1 MLNIEN
7 YAKIKLLE
15 EFKTTE
21 QIYKS
26 SINDFYKINLHYKY
40 IKEIKKDKILEI
52 ENEKKILKQNEIKT
66 IFITDKKYP
75 EKLKKIDNPPFCIY
89 CKGNINLLNETSI
102 GIIGSR
108 NASKNGK
115 YNARKFSEKLS
126 EKYVVLSGLA

>member
-1 MLNIEN
+1 MKGEKIEKYNIWFSMLNIEN

-52 ENEKKILKQNEIKT
+52 ENEKKILKQNEIKP
-66 IFITDKKYP
+66 IFITDKK
-75 EKLKKIDNPPFCIY
+75 
-89 CKGNINLLNETSI
+89 
-102 GIIGSR
+102 
-108 NASKNGK
+108 
-115 YNARKFSEKLS
+115 
-126 EKYVVLSGLA
+126 